1 MHNTSYPQPQLIFV
15 SKWMEAN
22 LVAIGVWVYIYIV
35 PGTYLDYHAFW
46 WTVDL
51 KIGIEVF
58 TFLELWDKG
67 IQNGVLVNH
76 EVPDDNGSVYKVL
89 FQTLG
94 NFEGIC
100 INSTFFPCF
109 IFNLVFFFLPL
120 KFRSHG
126 CCLSLV

>member
-1 MHNTSYPQPQLIFV
+1 MHHTSYPQPQLFFV
-15 SKWMEAN
+15 SQWMEAN

-76 EVPDDNGSVYKVL
+76 EVPDDNRSVYKVL

-94 NFEGIC
+94 NFVGIC

-126 CCLSLV
+126 CCLFLV